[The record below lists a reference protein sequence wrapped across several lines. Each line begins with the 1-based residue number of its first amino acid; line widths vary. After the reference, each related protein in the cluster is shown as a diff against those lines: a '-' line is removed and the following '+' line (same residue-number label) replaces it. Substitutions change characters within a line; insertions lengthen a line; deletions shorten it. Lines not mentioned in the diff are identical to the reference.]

1 MISISGVTNVMM
13 KVDLHSIDY
22 QYFLNFLS
30 VVPKDY
36 REILCAFSKLCNNKI
51 QQNANNFNFNKRRPA
66 RF

>member
-36 REILCAFSKLCNNKI
+36 REIFFK
-51 QQNANNFNFNKRRPA
+51 NADEQF
-66 RF
+66 